1 VEDATVQR
9 HVFAGNGG
17 SIMNET
23 RNYKWKET
31 LLQIGKVKLFQGV
44 STIPSFSLESLHDGR
59 L

>member
-1 VEDATVQR
+1 
-9 HVFAGNGG
+9 
-17 SIMNET
+17 MNEA